1 MIYKLLE
8 PVVTVFLVIIKEYS
22 EEICL
27 KWHKSI
33 DIVHRSAKVCTT

>member
-8 PVVTVFLVIIKEYS
+8 PVVFLVIIKEYS